1 MRHTLPSMTT
11 TDTSVDL
18 VAVQRRTL
26 RLLFA
31 TQIIGA
37 VGVSVGVSVGALLA
51 AEMAGTSLSG
61 LAQSSV
67 VLGAALLA
75 LPATKIVQQSG
86 RRPSLTATYVVAT
99 LGSILIVVAAMRNS
113 LPLLFA
119 GYFLFGAATAANLQA
134 RYAAV
139 DLAPQ
144 ALRGRHLSL
153 VVWAT
158 TIGAIA
164 GPNLTALAGTM
175 TAPYGVP
182 TLAGPFV
189 LSAMLFVLAA
199 VVLMLFL
206 RPDPAVLAR
215 EAIGARDAGKR
226 VGLRAAFAMVS
237 ASAPARLGMIAMSVG
252 HVVMVGV
259 MAMTPVHIRE
269 AGYDAPHTL
278 RVVGIVISFHIVGMY
293 AFSPVV
299 GWMTDKMGRHRVIM
313 TGLAVL
319 VVACAIAA
327 IAGHDTVRLV
337 TGLMLLGFGWSCTM
351 VAGSTL
357 LSESIAVELRQ
368 SAQGL
373 SDFVMGLAGAT
384 AGALSGVVV
393 GAWNYPTLALVA
405 ALSAAPF
412 MLLVARAKRVN

>member
-1 MRHTLPSMTT
+1 M
-11 TDTSVDL
+11 TDTQDL
-18 VAVQRRTL
+18 AAVQRRTL
-26 RLLFA
+26 RLLFC

-67 VLGAALLA
+67 VLGAAILA
-75 LPATKIVQQSG
+75 LPVTKIVQHSG
-86 RRPSLTATYVVAT
+86 RRVSLTATYLIAT
-99 LGSILIVVAAMRNS
+99 LGSMLILTAAMRNS
-113 LPLLFA
+113 LALLFP
-119 GYFLFGAATAANLQA
+119 GYFLFGAATAANFQA

-139 DLAPQ
+139 DLAPA

-153 VVWAT
+153 IVWAT
-158 TIGAIA
+158 TIGAIV
-164 GPNLTALAGTM
+164 GPNLSQLAGAL

-182 TLAGPFV
+182 TLAAPFM
-189 LSAMLFVLAA
+189 LSAMLFVVAA
-199 VVLMLFL
+199 VVLSMFL

-215 EAIGARDAGKR
+215 ETLASTNVAANATTNAARK
-226 VGLRAAFAMVS
+226 VGLRAAFNVVS
-237 ASAPARLGMIAMSVG
+237 SIASARLGIIAMSVG

-259 MAMTPVHIRE
+259 MAMTPVHIRG
-269 AGYDAPHTL
+269 AGLDASHTL

-293 AFSPVV
+293 AFSPLV
-299 GWMTDKMGRHRVIM
+299 GWLTDKLGRREVII
-313 TGLAVL
+313 TGLVCLTGASAV
-319 VVACAIAA
+319 AA
-327 IAGHDTVRLV
+327 IAGHDTVRLAA
-337 TGLMLLGFGWSCTM
+337 GLTLLGFGWSCTM

-357 LSESIAVELRQ
+357 LSESIASEMRP

-393 GAWNYPTLALVA
+393 GAWDYQTLGVVAALVA
-405 ALSAAPF
+405 APF
-412 MLLVARAKRVN
+412 VLYVSTRARA

>member
-1 MRHTLPSMTT
+1 MTT
-11 TDTSVDL
+11 VDT

-26 RLLFA
+26 QLLFI

-51 AEMAGTSLSG
+51 AELAGTSLSG

-86 RRPSLTATYVVAT
+86 RRLSLTATYVVAT
-99 LGSILIVVAAMRNS
+99 LGSVLIVTAATRSS
-113 LPLLFA
+113 LPLLFI
-119 GYFLFGAATAANLQA
+119 GYFLFGAATAANFQA

-139 DLAPQ
+139 DLSPA
-144 ALRGRHLSL
+144 AHRGRHLSL
-153 VVWAT
+153 IVWAT
-158 TIGAIA
+158 TIGAVA
-164 GPNLTALAGTM
+164 GPNLTALAGTL

-199 VVLMLFL
+199 MVLMLFL

-215 EAIGARDAGKR
+215 ETLGSTGAAKK
-226 VGLRAAFAMVS
+226 VGLRAAFEMVS
-237 ASAPARLGMIAMSVG
+237 ANASARLGMIAMSVG

-259 MAMTPVHIRE
+259 MAMTPVHIRG

-278 RVVGIVISFHIVGMY
+278 RIVGIVISFHIVGMY
-293 AFSPVV
+293 AFSPIV
-299 GWMTDKMGRHRVIM
+299 GWLTDKLGRHRVIM
-313 TGLAVL
+313 IGMAVL
-319 VVACAIAA
+319 VAACSIAA

-337 TGLMLLGFGWSCTM
+337 TGLMLIGLGWSCTM

-357 LSESIAVELRQ
+357 LSESVAPELRA

-373 SDFVMGLAGAT
+373 SDFVMGVSGAT

-393 GAWNYPTLALVA
+393 GAWNYPTLALIA
-405 ALSAAPF
+405 ALTAAPF
-412 MLLVARAKRVN
+412 MLLVARAKRA